1 VSSQPWREHGELTAG
16 SYSRVNRFRG
26 LSLLVKRKLW
36 RNMDGAGLI
45 TWLQV
50 NRECGCLISEYIS
63 LAELATGRNV
73 FMHIYAFLSRE
84 VQRHQ
89 ILGNERFQSFVKET
103 LTILYWTPRCLLFK
117 SHHCTPL
124 PEFPRLSALNYQF
137 GWINILSV
145 H

>member
-1 VSSQPWREHGELTAG
+1 MEEHGRRRPHHLVTGESGMWVFNIRIYLLGDVYAFLRLDE
-16 SYSRVNRFRG
+16 SY
-26 LSLLVKRKLW
+26 
-36 RNMDGAGLI
+36 
-45 TWLQV
+45 
-50 NRECGCLISEYIS
+50 

>member
-1 VSSQPWREHGELTAG
+1 MEEHGRRRPHHLVTGESGMWVFNIRIYLLGDVYAFLRLDE
-16 SYSRVNRFRG
+16 SY
-26 LSLLVKRKLW
+26 
-36 RNMDGAGLI
+36 
-45 TWLQV
+45 
-50 NRECGCLISEYIS
+50 

-117 SHHCTPL
+117 SHHCTPPL
-124 PEFPRLSALNYQF
+124 
-137 GWINILSV
+137 
-145 H
+145 